1 MILAT
6 TPTIEGRP
14 ATAHLGIVAGEAIVG
29 ANMVRDMFASLTDV
43 IGGRSGSYE
52 SVLRDARQSALDELA
67 EAADKLGAD
76 AVVGIHV
83 SYGIVGNTGSM
94 LMVNALGTAVRLG

>member
-1 MILAT
+1 MILST
-6 TPTIEGRP
+6 TPVIEGRP
-14 ATAHLGIVAGEAIVG
+14 ASAYLGIVAGEAIVG
-29 ANMVRDMFASLTDV
+29 ANMVRDMFASLTDM

-52 SVLRDARQSALDELA
+52 GVLKDARETALA
-67 EAADKLGAD
+67 EVAKAAEKLGAD

-94 LMVNALGTAVRLG
+94 LMVNAIGTAVRL